1 MTDGSERSPWL
12 PPRWFI
18 RFAWKAHRAWYRVTG
33 GRRWTVASTSR
44 PLGDHAGDHD
54 RTSQR
59 PGALGDP
66 GLPQD
71 GANLFTLAMNG
82 WGEAEPAWWLNLQAN
97 PQAGV
102 RLADGTREVVAH
114 AATGNE
120 QDRLWE
126 RWRGIDKNLDR
137 YAHRRPNGTAVV
149 VLSSDFRSLVP
160 GAVPASFGAQEKHEG
175 HEHDQGPDRQNPSE
189 QQQSEMHPNDAY
201 QPSLGRSS
209 ASKDEYADGGLE
221 DHQDTDEQALAR
233 CDQRVPGVANE
244 PEVSGIRKGPVIG
257 SGEQVDGVDQGASQ
271 NE

>member
-33 GRRWTVASTSR
+33 GRRGLWPAQV
-44 PLGDHAGDHD
+44 DHWGTMRVTTIGRRSGQERSVILAY
-54 RTSQR
+54 
-59 PGALGDP
+59 LE
-66 GLPQD
+66 D

-97 PQAGV
+97 PQARV

-114 AATGNE
+114 AA
-120 QDRLWE
+120 DRERAGQALG

-244 PEVSGIRKGPVIG
+244 PEVSGMAKDP
-257 SGEQVDGVDQGASQ
+257 
-271 NE
+271 